1 MEKLQFA
8 QKAWE
13 IDFGRVEE
21 GYMFEK
27 VWAYG
32 NTVGQTKQELLVEV
46 EGCKNYLGE
55 EITFLNIPII
65 RCKEKDK
72 YYFEGEPETVADIEY
87 IKALRERTNE
97 LDAMLADNNITH
109 CYIRKGS
116 YYRPGSSGYTDMRH
130 RAGVFSTLE
139 AVSSARHCK
148 DLTIIP
154 VGIDEHN
161 KMIEDEI
168 NDLKTRLI

>member
-72 YYFEGEPETVADIEY
+72 YYFEDEGDYFIQALGRMFLQIFEELKSKGSFRKLNLRENAIFYVQEMHYYFWEPEDSGWQ
-87 IKALRERTNE
+87 ERF
-97 LDAMLADNNITH
+97 LA
-109 CYIRKGS
+109 RK
-116 YYRPGSSGYTDMRH
+116 R
-130 RAGVFSTLE
+130 
-139 AVSSARHCK
+139 
-148 DLTIIP
+148 
-154 VGIDEHN
+154 
-161 KMIEDEI
+161 
-168 NDLKTRLI
+168 